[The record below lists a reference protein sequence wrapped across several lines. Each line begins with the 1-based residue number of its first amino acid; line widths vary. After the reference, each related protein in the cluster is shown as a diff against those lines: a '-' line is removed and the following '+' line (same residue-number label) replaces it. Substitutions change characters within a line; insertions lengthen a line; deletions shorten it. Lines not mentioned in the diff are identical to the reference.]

1 MQLRSVWQCTPM
13 HWFTLVRCV
22 YTGSPWWGVCVCVH
36 WCHSQPCW
44 LTIGG
49 TNMTNGSP
57 RWLMKTLC
65 VCLCISQ
72 VIISCTSWTGHGK
85 LLQYANEDLV
95 RWLWWGP
102 LMTLCVFDEDPAR
115 CLHQPCPLI
124 VPRCSPQVF
133 VLHVYV
139 TEGERQH
146 QADVFVN
153 LVDSLPSC
161 FEGCCTFVN

>member
-1 MQLRSVWQCTPM
+1 M
-13 HWFTLVRCV
+13 HWKIWGKSTLWCKDAVEVSLTLYTNETCTGSQWWGVCTLVHP
-22 YTGSPWWGVCVCVH
+22 GKVCVCVH

-72 VIISCTSWTGHGK
+72 VIISCTPWTGHGK
-85 LLQYANEDLV
+85 LLQFANEDL
-95 RWLWWGP
+95 
-102 LMTLCVFDEDPAR
+102 DEDPWWPCVSLMR
-115 CLHQPCPLI
+115 TLHGAFTNL
-124 VPRCSPQVF
+124 VHSLSPAAALRF
-133 VLHVYV
+133 LSC

-153 LVDSLPSC
+153 LVDSLPS
-161 FEGCCTFVN
+161 